1 VLKNIPQWAD
11 VREEIKK
18 TSSLMKRKISLSDYN
33 NINSDDVQ
41 VLDIVDIAFDVPPS
55 SK

>member
-1 VLKNIPQWAD
+1 
-11 VREEIKK
+11 
-18 TSSLMKRKISLSDYN
+18 MKRKISLSDYN

-55 SK
+55 SKWLPRYKKVK